1 MARPSLEDVPFGAF
15 HGKLA
20 VYANGGL
27 FCDGYI
33 LSSFG
38 LALATL
44 QQHIALSKSVEG
56 LIAAAPLIGIFIG
69 GLIFGYVTDLVGRR
83 FMFFADLIA
92 FVVASLLLGIA
103 QNAVELIALRLILGI
118 AIGADYAIAAALIGE
133 FMPQRS
139 RGGALASM
147 QVAWFVG
154 ALAAFVVGA
163 LLQAAGPDAWRWIL
177 ASSAVPAAL
186 ALLLRRSAP
195 ESPRWLLSK
204 GRKAEAVAALQQVLG
219 PSGSIDDIPDE
230 QAPTSLGRLMQGRYG
245 GLVAFVGVMWLLQV
259 TPFFAIYTFEPQ
271 VLDALHLSNA
281 AAVVSSV
288 VITGFFLVGSIAGMW
303 LVERWGR
310 RPLGIAS
317 FAASAAAFFGLAVVH
332 GAATI
337 ALLFIFY
344 ALAMGPAFSLEL
356 VYPAELFP
364 TEVRATAAGV
374 VTAISRIGAAAGT
387 FLLPAALVMFG
398 ASWVMWVS
406 CGLSALGVIIAA
418 LWAPETKGMN
428 LAQSSGVARNS

>member
-1 MARPSLEDVPFGAF
+1 MARLSLEDVPFGAF

-44 QQHIALSKSVEG
+44 QQHIALSQDIEG
-56 LIAAAPLIGIFIG
+56 LVAAAPLIGIFVG

-83 FMFFADLIA
+83 FMFFADLVVFI
-92 FVVASLLLGIA
+92 VASLLLGIA
-103 QNAVELIALRLILGI
+103 QDAAELVILRFVLGV
-118 AIGADYAIAAALIGE
+118 AIGADYAIASALISE

-154 ALAAFVVGA
+154 ALAAFIVGA
-163 LLQAAGPDAWRWIL
+163 LLQGAGPDAWRWIL

-195 ESPRWLLSK
+195 ESPRWLMSK
-204 GRKAEAVAALQQVLG
+204 GRKAEALAALAQALG
-219 PSGSIDDIPDE
+219 PNASIDDGIAQE
-230 QAPTSLGRLMQGRYG
+230 APTTFGHLMRGRYG

-271 VLDALHLSNA
+271 VLDALRLSHA
-281 AAVVSSV
+281 ASVVSSV
-288 VITGFFLVGSIAGMW
+288 VITGFFLIGSVAGMW

-310 RPLGIAS
+310 RPLAIAS
-317 FAASAAAFFGLAVVH
+317 FAASAVAFFALALVQ
-332 GAATI
+332 GAPPI
-337 ALLFIFY
+337 AFFFVFY

-387 FLLPAALVMFG
+387 FLLPTLLMSHG
-398 ASWVMWVS
+398 ASWVMWAS
-406 CGLSALGVIIAA
+406 CALSAAGLVIAA
-418 LWAPETKGMN
+418 LWAPETKGMT
-428 LAQSSGVARNS
+428 LARSSGVARP